1 MSTARVRDIEMAYDD
16 AGSGPPLILLHGFP
30 FNRSMWREQA
40 EALSERYRVI
50 TPDLRGMGETTAAV
64 ASVGDEPATMNMMAQ
79 DVADL
84 MDQLRISRAAIG
96 GISMGGYV
104 ALALVHKFR
113 LRVRAL
119 ILADT
124 RPQADTDE
132 ARANREQQ
140 ARKVLDE
147 GMDAL
152 VEAMLPKL
160 LAPSTINEQPSIVE
174 RLREMMTGTG
184 AAGAAAALRGMALRS
199 DRTFFLPDILAP
211 TLIIVGSE
219 DRITPLEDAELLRR
233 EIRGSRL
240 EVIEGA
246 GHVSN
251 LERPMQFNY
260 ALKDFLDA
268 LQP

>member
-16 AGSGPPLILLHGFP
+16 VGSGPPLILLHGFP
-30 FNRSMWREQA
+30 FNRSMWREQV
-40 EALSERYRVI
+40 EALSDRYRVI
-50 TPDLRGMGETTAAV
+50 TPDLRGLGETTGGGV
-64 ASVGDEPATMNMMAQ
+64 DEPATMNLMAQ
-79 DVADL
+79 DVAEL

-96 GISMGGYV
+96 GLSMGGYV

-132 ARANREQQ
+132 ARAVREQQ
-140 ARKVLDE
+140 AGKILAE

-152 VEAMLPKL
+152 ADVMLPKI
-160 LAPSTINEQPSIVE
+160 LAPSTLTEQPLIVE
-174 RLREMMTGTG
+174 RLRRMITSTRAE
-184 AAGAAAALRGMALRS
+184 GAAAALRGMAARS

-219 DRITPLEDAELLRR
+219 DRITPPEDSEVMRR

>member
-1 MSTARVRDIEMAYDD
+1 MAYDD
-16 AGSGPPLILLHGFP
+16 VGSGPPLVLLHGFP

-40 EALSERYRVI
+40 EALSARYRVI
-50 TPDLRGMGETTAAV
+50 TPDLRGLGETTAAD
-64 ASVGDEPATMNMMAQ
+64 GNEPATMNLMAQ
-79 DVADL
+79 DVAAL
-84 MDQLRISRAAIG
+84 MERLGIARAAIG
-96 GISMGGYV
+96 GLSMGGYV

-119 ILADT
+119 VLADT

-140 ARKVLDE
+140 AQKALAE
-147 GMDAL
+147 GMDSLAD
-152 VEAMLPKL
+152 AMLPKL
-160 LAPSTINEQPSIVE
+160 LAPSTLSEQPSIVE
-174 RLREMMTGTG
+174 RVRRMITSTRPEG
-184 AAGAAAALRGMALRS
+184 AASALRGMAQRS
-199 DRTFFLPDILAP
+199 DRTFFLPDIIAP

-219 DRITPLEDAELLRR
+219 DRITPLADAELMRR

>member
-16 AGSGPPLILLHGFP
+16 VGSGPPLILLHGFP

-50 TPDLRGMGETTAAV
+50 TPDLRGMGETTAA
-64 ASVGDEPATMNMMAQ
+64 AARVGDEPATMNMMAQ

-104 ALALVHKFR
+104 ALALLHKFR

-147 GMDAL
+147 GMDSL
-152 VEAMLPKL
+152 VDAMLPKL

-174 RLREMMTGTG
+174 RLREMMNSTS

>member
-16 AGSGPPLILLHGFP
+16 VGSGPPLVLLHGFP

-40 EALSERYRVI
+40 EALSGRYRVI
-50 TPDLRGMGETTAAV
+50 TPDLRGFGETTF
-64 ASVGDEPATMNMMAQ
+64 VGGVEKDEPATMNLMAQ
-79 DVADL
+79 DVVEL
-84 MDQLRISRAAIG
+84 MDQLGITRAVIG
-96 GISMGGYV
+96 GLSMGGYV
-104 ALALVHKFR
+104 TLALVHKFR

-119 ILADT
+119 ILANT
-124 RPQADTDE
+124 RAQADTDE

-140 ARKVLDE
+140 ARNVLAD
-147 GMDAL
+147 GLSPL

-160 LAPSTINEQPSIVE
+160 LTPSTLAEQPLIVE
-174 RLREMMTGTG
+174 RLRRMMTSVK
-184 AAGAAAALRGMALRS
+184 AEGAAAALRGMALRS
-199 DRTFFLPDILAP
+199 DRTFFLPDIIAP

-219 DRITPLEDAELLRR
+219 DRITPTADAELMRR

-246 GHVSN
+246 AHVSN